1 MGDGKFKISGS
12 QTGNYYVVKNGK
24 RTYYDKKGNIMQPS
38 AFLQAEGAT
47 IAKDGSMRKSKNVDA
62 KSKLVKHR
70 LPGSKTGRY
79 YTEDAHG
86 NKTYYAANGTPIRPD
101 YFYQEENK
109 AINAA
114 KNKSSQAAAPKKKS
128 WWDKVKSFGKKC
140 WDGAKAFGKG
150 MVKSVTKMF
159 TDENGKFS
167 WKQTFKTVGTCLAV
181 TVGAAALVAAEVLT
195 AGQVTWLLVGAGAVM
210 GAGTVAKGV
219 VQYSNA
225 NTREEKLAAIE
236 TMGEGT
242 GEIGMAAL
250 TKRPMG
256 ASMKAVS
263 AASKAERMAA
273 LASGSGRTVAWAK
286 GVGAGMKTVVPSPK
300 QAWEGIQNGTK
311 TAYNAVRHPVK
322 TTRTA
327 LQNRRAR
334 IQARESIKGDV
345 ETIRTQEDLVAARKR
360 VNESDVLTPKQKA
373 KLNKKL
379 DKINKEEL
387 PHQDIAALRER
398 YESSE
403 MHSETWHDA
412 GRNYHEAL
420 RRSTDRA
427 ALETR
432 RSELNQRMM
441 QESNVYRTY
450 HENYRTMD
458 ESALRSA
465 VDRKIDSHMNQDA
478 EVPYSTEA
486 LIDGIRVN
494 ENISPAVKAELLTRL
509 ESNGIKP
516 SSPELSIINE
526 RIGAIDQM
534 QRTEFTD
541 LISQAELKP
550 LTRRQK
556 LTNKVKT
563 KKHKTQTEYDTLKAR
578 IQNEVKS
585 PELRT
590 ELLKKLEAK
599 QKLLDDIGAMKKR
612 PTFDEYKDII
622 NRADGDE
629 YALSLILKKLSKDH
643 SYFKSPTTKA
653 QRSQLYREIFKK
665 QNKIN
670 PEKYPDIET
679 ELVTRD
685 NLNKNKT
692 EAQRIEEELA
702 SAKRELDIA
711 KQELEAAKNQKMD
724 AHAEVNEVINRNG
737 RIKELETKIN
747 KLNQEIQSLETTRQ
761 SQLRTRSNEYD
772 AHRTASDE
780 MHNQRNVSEG
790 YRAQQ
795 ARAQRELEISKLK
808 ERKMETKIEH
818 TQAEINRLRTK
829 SQTSANEINGLAKE
843 YAKQMAK
850 DPQYKWMTEEKRL
863 KFARENILQDNLS
876 VFRNTKDVTYP
887 TLKLKTKRAIDR
899 AVKQIKENSTKI
911 SELEATQRGQV
922 SELEAFR
929 REEILFKEQEVK
941 RYRQLAETAERDLAA
956 AKNERAQHGEEI
968 KRIKDEIRETE
979 TQLRAKEEELTRL
992 DNDKTANR
1000 TRVKELQNEIRD
1012 VRRNLAER
1020 KARLADA
1027 ERNFS
1032 AAENRVRELEAD
1044 LNTVKE
1050 NIRINTEALNNLKAR
1065 PHKSGGALLGGIT
1078 ATQANQVA
1086 GEHMQSA
1093 MNLLAALA
1101 MEEGEMPDEAVVD
1114 ETGEATEDSG
1124 EALEEEAIEDA
1135 AADAVDDGTVADNSD
1150 GTTVTDGTT
1159 TPDSNAS
1166 TTPDGNTTPGGK
1178 ASTTPDGN
1186 TTPGGKASTTP
1197 DGNTTPGGNA
1207 STTPDGNITPG
1218 GNASTTPDGNITPD
1232 GKDKPE
1238 GVTIQTYVSGRD
1250 SEGGIREITPAERM
1264 LITQQIERAQTIE
1277 DIALIYTELRSFKK
1291 FEGRKNLLKAIKQK
1305 RKSIEGKK
1313 NNYYERYGK
1322 IQDSKVYREDA
1333 ATIKAK
1339 PEQKTTVYETS
1350 NLGEV
1355 DVVEKKKPFF
1365 RRIFGGGDY
1374 NPYLVKANGENP
1386 ERITLEVPTVI
1397 AEGEVKEPETPV
1409 IPAAEAA
1416 AANAPTSVT
1425 PQVTEQTPVNNSPE
1439 ETTPPEQKG
1448 QSDGDM
1454 TLNFTDGNP
1463 FDIGS
1468 PENLTA
1474 EVPTPTT
1481 DDSTTGQDEKIQ
1493 EQPLVA
1499 QVDVP
1504 PEDDEPKHK
1513 LDIGEGW
1520 V

>member
-24 RTYYDKKGNIMQPS
+24 RTYYDKKGNKMEPS

-195 AGQVTWLLVGAGAVM
+195 AGQVTWLLVGAGALM

-387 PHQDIAALRER
+387 PHQDMAALRER

-441 QESNVYRTY
+441 QESEVYRAY
-450 HENYRTMD
+450 HETYRTMD

-465 VDRKIDSHMNQDA
+465 VDRKIDFHMNQNA

-578 IQNEVKS
+578 IENEVKS
-585 PELRT
+585 PELRA

-702 SAKRELDIA
+702 LAKRKLDIA

-772 AHRTASDE
+772 AHTRASDE
-780 MHNQRNVSEG
+780 IYDQRKVSEG

-795 ARAQRELEISKLK
+795 ARFQRELEISKLK
-808 ERKMETKIEH
+808 ERKIETKIEN
-818 TQAEINRLRTK
+818 TQAEINRLKTK
-829 SQTSANEINGLAKE
+829 SQTSANEINGLAKK

-850 DPQYKWMTEEKRL
+850 DPKYKFWTEDKRL
-863 KFARENILQDNLS
+863 KFARENILQDNLG

-992 DNDKTANR
+992 NNDKTANR

-1027 ERNFS
+1027 ERKCS
-1032 AAENRVRELEAD
+1032 EAENRVSELEGQ

-1124 EALEEEAIEDA
+1124 EALEEEAIADA

-1159 TPDSNAS
+1159 TPDSNTS

-1178 ASTTPDGN
+1178 AKPTDPTKPADPTKPVDPTKPTDPTEPTKPEDPKPTN
-1186 TTPGGKASTTP
+1186 PTEPTI
-1197 DGNTTPGGNA
+1197 D
-1207 STTPDGNITPG
+1207 IT
-1218 GNASTTPDGNITPD
+1218 
-1232 GKDKPE
+1232 DKPK

-1250 SEGGIREITPAERM
+1250 SEGGIREITAAERM
-1264 LITQQIERAQTIE
+1264 LITQQIEKAQTIE

-1291 FEGRKNLLKAIKQK
+1291 FKGRKNLLKAIKQK
-1305 RKSIEGKK
+1305 RKSLEGKK
-1313 NNYYERYGK
+1313 NNYNERYDK
-1322 IQDSKVYREDA
+1322 IQDSKVYRADE
-1333 ATIKAK
+1333 ATIEAH
-1339 PEQKTTVYETS
+1339 PEQKTKVYETS
-1350 NLGEV
+1350 HLGEV
-1355 DVVEKKKPFF
+1355 TVKEKKKPFF

-1374 NPYLVKANGENP
+1374 NPYLVEAGDNH
-1386 ERITLEVPTVI
+1386 ERITLEIPTEVVPTVNTTNATNATI
-1397 AEGEVKEPETPV
+1397 VSPTGTSTTTGGNTPNSNEGT
-1409 IPAAEAA
+1409 EAG
-1416 AANAPTSVT
+1416 N
-1425 PQVTEQTPVNNSPE
+1425 
-1439 ETTPPEQKG
+1439 TTTLPEQKG
-1448 QSDGDM
+1448 NSDSDTG
-1454 TLNFTDGNP
+1454 LNITDDNLFGTT
-1463 FDIGS
+1463 S

-1474 EVPTPTT
+1474 EVTIPTT
-1481 DDSTTGQDEKIQ
+1481 DDSATGQDEKIQ

-1499 QVDVP
+1499 QADVP
-1504 PEDDEPKHK
+1504 SEDDEEGRK
-1513 LDIGEGW
+1513 LDIGDGLGLA
-1520 V
+1520 